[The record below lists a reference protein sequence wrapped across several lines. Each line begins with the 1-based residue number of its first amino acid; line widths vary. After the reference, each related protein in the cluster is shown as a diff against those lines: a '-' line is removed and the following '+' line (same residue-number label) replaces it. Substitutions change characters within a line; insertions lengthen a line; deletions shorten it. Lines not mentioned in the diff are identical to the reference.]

1 MYSDIR
7 VRHIYHPCLVRPT
20 TFYPRYTSGYDYVS
34 YVSPVERVA
43 FQKVLPRYWL
53 SSNQTRDTGL
63 GPFFERIQ
71 LPTWVEED
79 EEEKPSK
86 KPITDF
92 YRPPCRRRFT
102 EYLTA
107 WHVDVLV

>member
-7 VRHIYHPCLVRPT
+7 IRRINYPYLVRPT
-20 TFYPRYTSGYDYVS
+20 IFYPRYTSGYDYVS
-34 YVSPVERVA
+34 YVSPVEMVA

-71 LPTWVEED
+71 YPSWVEED
-79 EEEKPSK
+79 EEEKPSRNSIGK
-86 KPITDF
+86 THH
-92 YRPPCRRRFT
+92 PPCRRLLK

-107 WHVDVLV
+107 WHIDVLV